1 MMTDGRSTDSKTFI
15 GWSKPKISDGLTYQV
30 LCQSLALP
38 ASHSEAQKSLR
49 KFDGVRFS
57 FASAEREK
65 WSGFFRCER
74 ILSTATRNL
83 GVTEFFPTPQLHCF
97 EAQEFFR
104 YANGA

>member
-15 GWSKPKISDGLTYQV
+15 GWSKPKISDGLTFQV

-49 KFDGVRFS
+49 KFVGVRFS
-57 FASAEREK
+57 FACLTGQK
-65 WSGFFRCER
+65 WKESFRCER
-74 ILSTATRNL
+74 ILSTANPNL
-83 GVTEFFPTPQLHCF
+83 GVTEFFPPAHLHCF